1 MGKKSREKK
10 ERKESIVTA
19 ITPAVRQIF
28 QPKEFRL
35 GPYRGPTLQQIKALQ
50 DFHAMR
56 AKAAETQPASALEV
70 FPKEAWRPFL
80 ANLGTGLWRLR
91 QRMLDP
97 STGQPLE
104 EMRRAYRHFESV
116 WDMLAE
122 SGIQILDHKGQ
133 SLPERGFSDLHVSAY
148 QPTPGLKKERV
159 IDTIK
164 PTISIKRAGSNQD
177 ILIQMGEVIVGTP
190 EERSGEV
197 LSPQDETPKR
207 V

>member
-10 ERKESIVTA
+10 ERKYSILTA
-19 ITPAVRQIF
+19 ITPAVRQVF

-35 GPYRGPTLQQIKALQ
+35 GPSRGPTLQQIKALQ

-97 STGQPLE
+97 SNGQPLE

-116 WDMLAE
+116 WNVLAE
-122 SGIQILDHKGQ
+122 AGIQIRDHKGDF
-133 SLPERGFSDLHVSAY
+133 LPERGLSALHVSAY

-164 PTISIKRAGSNQD
+164 PTISIQRAGSNQD

-190 EERSGEV
+190 EEQGE
-197 LSPQDETPKR
+197 SFSKTKDS
-207 V
+207 

>member
-10 ERKESIVTA
+10 ERQGSITE
-19 ITPAVRQIF
+19 AVAPVIRQAF
-28 QPKEFRL
+28 QPKELRL
-35 GPYRGPTLQQIKALQ
+35 GSPRRPTLQDIKALGDSFAARAHITQAKTATVQELLPQ
-50 DFHAMR
+50 D
-56 AKAAETQPASALEV
+56 
-70 FPKEAWRPFL
+70 AWRPFL

-116 WDMLAE
+116 WDVLADA
-122 SGIQILDHKGQ
+122 GIQIRDHKGEF
-133 SLPERGFSDLHVSAY
+133 LPERGFSGLHVAAY

-164 PTISIKRAGSNQD
+164 PTILIKRAEANQD
-177 ILIQMGEVIVGTP
+177 VLIQIGEVIVGTP
-190 EERSGEV
+190 EDAGGSHSKAEGSH
-197 LSPQDETPKR
+197 PKGA
-207 V
+207 